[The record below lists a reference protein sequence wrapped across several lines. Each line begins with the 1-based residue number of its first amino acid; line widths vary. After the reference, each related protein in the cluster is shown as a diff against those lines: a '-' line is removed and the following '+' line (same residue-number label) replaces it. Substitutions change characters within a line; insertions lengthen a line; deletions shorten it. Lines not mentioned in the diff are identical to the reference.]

1 MICESLFCIPA
12 TLMFSYINM
21 TEGDEPGSTSHTTS
35 AATTT
40 ATTTTT
46 SRSQRAPNFP
56 APDAEG
62 DPESGFSQE
71 WISNHEENAA
81 RRQREVREALGGH
94 QWVLDY
100 RTSSQ
105 QQQQM
110 EIEIEERECRHRCT
124 YSVTCVRLS
133 KYTDLG
139 TTCKMCFCI
148 MLLVILFHLLHIFVK
163 CSQCLILIIHT
174 SLPV

>member
-1 MICESLFCIPA
+1 
-12 TLMFSYINM
+12 M
-21 TEGDEPGSTSHTTS
+21 TEGDEPGSTSHTTP
-35 AATTT
+35 AATTSTTT

-46 SRSQRAPNFP
+46 SGSQRAPNFP
-56 APDAEG
+56 TPDAEG

-81 RRQREVREALGGH
+81 RRQREVREALGGRQH
-94 QWVLDY
+94 VPDY

-110 EIEIEERECRHRCT
+110 EIDTEERECRHRCT
-124 YSVTCVRLS
+124 YSVTCLSLS
-133 KYTDLG
+133 KYTDLH
-139 TTCKMCFCI
+139 TICKMCFCI

-163 CSQCLILIIHT
+163 SSQCLTLIIHT